1 MSLQTPLA
9 RVRGLGSARRGTL
22 HWWRQR
28 LSAVALLP
36 LSLWFI
42 YELTTLNSL
51 EYGAARAWAAAPA
64 TAVLLALFIPTLF
77 YHAQAGL
84 QVVVEDYVKSEGLKL
99 ALLVL
104 MKFIVAVCAVVAL
117 LAVAKIHLEA

>member
-9 RVRGLGSARRGTL
+9 RVKGLGSARRGTL

-42 YELTTLNSL
+42 YELTTLNRL
-51 EYGAARAWAAAPA
+51 EYGATRAWAAAPA

-84 QVVVEDYVKSEGLKL
+84 QVVVEDYVKSEWLKL
-99 ALLVL
+99 AALVL
-104 MKFIVAVCAVVAL
+104 VKFIAAVGAVVAL

>member
-9 RVRGLGSARRGTL
+9 RVKGLGSARRGAL

-51 EYGAARAWAAAPA
+51 EYGVARAWAAAPA

-84 QVVVEDYVKSEGLKL
+84 QVVVEDYVKSEWLKL
-99 ALLVL
+99 AALVL
-104 MKFIVAVCAVVAL
+104 VKFIAAVGAVVAL

>member
-9 RVRGLGSARRGTL
+9 RVKGLGSARRGAL

-42 YELTTLNSL
+42 YELATLNSL
-51 EYGAARAWAAAPA
+51 EYGAARAWVLTPA
-64 TAVLLALFIPTLF
+64 TAALLTLFIPTLF
-77 YHAQAGL
+77 YHAQTGL
-84 QVVVEDYVKSEGLKL
+84 QVVVEDYVKPEGLKL
-99 ALLVL
+99 AAIALV
-104 MKFIVAVCAVVAL
+104 KFVAAVGAVVAL

>member
-42 YELTTLNSL
+42 YELTTLDSL

-104 MKFIVAVCAVVAL
+104 MKFMVAVCAVVAL

>member
-9 RVRGLGSARRGTL
+9 RVKGLGSARRGAL

-28 LSAVALLP
+28 LSAAALLP

-51 EYGAARAWAAAPA
+51 DYGAARAWAAAPA

-84 QVVVEDYVKSEGLKL
+84 QVVVEDYVKSEWLKL
-99 ALLVL
+99 AALVL
-104 MKFIVAVCAVVAL
+104 VKFIAAVGAVVAL

>member
-9 RVRGLGSARRGTL
+9 RVKGLGSARRGTL

-42 YELTTLNSL
+42 YELTTIDSL
-51 EYGAARAWAAAPA
+51 AYGAARAWAATPA
-64 TAVLLALFIPTLF
+64 AAVLLVLFIPTLF

-84 QVVVEDYVKSEGLKL
+84 QVVVEDYVKPEGLKL
-99 ALLVL
+99 AIIVLV
-104 MKFIVAVCAVVAL
+104 KFIVAACAVVAL

>member
-51 EYGAARAWAAAPA
+51 EYGAARVWAAAPA

-104 MKFIVAVCAVVAL
+104 MKFMVAVCAVVAL

>member
-9 RVRGLGSARRGTL
+9 RVKGLGSARRGAL

-42 YELTTLNSL
+42 YELATLNSL
-51 EYGAARAWAAAPA
+51 EYGAARAWVLTPA
-64 TAVLLALFIPTLF
+64 TAALLTLFIPTLF
-77 YHAQAGL
+77 YHAQTGL
-84 QVVVEDYVKSEGLKL
+84 QVVVEDYVKPEGLKL
-99 ALLVL
+99 AAIALV
-104 MKFIVAVCAVVAL
+104 KFVAAVGAVVAL
-117 LAVAKIHLEA
+117 LAVAKIHLGA

>member
-28 LSAVALLP
+28 LSAIALLP

-104 MKFIVAVCAVVAL
+104 MKFMVAVCAVVAL

>member
-9 RVRGLGSARRGTL
+9 RVKGLGSARRGAL

-42 YELTTLNSL
+42 YELTSLNSL
-51 EYGAARAWAAAPA
+51 EYGAARAWAATPA
-64 TAVLLALFIPTLF
+64 AAVLLTLFIPTLF
-77 YHAQAGL
+77 YHAQTGL

-99 ALLVL
+99 AAIVLV
-104 MKFIVAVCAVVAL
+104 KFIAVVAAVVAL

>member
-9 RVRGLGSARRGTL
+9 RVKGLGSARRGAL

-51 EYGAARAWAAAPA
+51 DYGAARAWAAAPA

-84 QVVVEDYVKSEGLKL
+84 QVVVEDYVKSEWLKL
-99 ALLVL
+99 AALVL
-104 MKFIVAVCAVVAL
+104 VKFIAAVGAVVAL

>member
-9 RVRGLGSARRGTL
+9 RVKGLGSARRGTL

-51 EYGAARAWAAAPA
+51 EYGVARAWAAAPA

-84 QVVVEDYVKSEGLKL
+84 QVVVEDYVKSEWLKL
-99 ALLVL
+99 AALVL
-104 MKFIVAVCAVVAL
+104 VKFIAAVGAVVAL

>member
-104 MKFIVAVCAVVAL
+104 MKFMVAICAVVAL

>member
-9 RVRGLGSARRGTL
+9 RVKGLGSARRGAL
-22 HWWRQR
+22 DWWRQR

-64 TAVLLALFIPTLF
+64 TVLLLALFIPTLF

-84 QVVVEDYVKSEGLKL
+84 QVVVEDYVKPEGLKL
-99 ALLVL
+99 TILVL
-104 MKFIVAVCAVVAL
+104 VKFIAAVCAVVAL

>member
-9 RVRGLGSARRGTL
+9 RVKGLGSARRGAE

-51 EYGAARAWAAAPA
+51 EYGAARAWVLTPA
-64 TAVLLALFIPTLF
+64 TAALLTLFIPTLF

-84 QVVVEDYVKSEGLKL
+84 QVVVEDYVKPEGLKL
-99 ALLVL
+99 AIIALV
-104 MKFIVAVCAVVAL
+104 KFTAAVGAVVAL
-117 LAVAKIHLEA
+117 LAVAKIHLGA

>member
-9 RVRGLGSARRGTL
+9 RVKGLGSARRGTL

-51 EYGAARAWAAAPA
+51 EYGAARAWVLTPA

-77 YHAQAGL
+77 YHAQTGL
-84 QVVVEDYVKSEGLKL
+84 QVVVEDYVKPEGLKL
-99 ALLVL
+99 AALVL
-104 MKFIVAVCAVVAL
+104 VKFIAAVCAVVAL

>member
-28 LSAVALLP
+28 LSAIALLP

-104 MKFIVAVCAVVAL
+104 MKFIVAVCAVIAL